1 MAEKYG
7 PPTAEEWE
15 RSKGQKSASE
25 TFKEASDQWKVV
37 MFVVIAAALVDAY
50 FMGKR
55 R

>member
-15 RSKGQKSASE
+15 SSRRSASS